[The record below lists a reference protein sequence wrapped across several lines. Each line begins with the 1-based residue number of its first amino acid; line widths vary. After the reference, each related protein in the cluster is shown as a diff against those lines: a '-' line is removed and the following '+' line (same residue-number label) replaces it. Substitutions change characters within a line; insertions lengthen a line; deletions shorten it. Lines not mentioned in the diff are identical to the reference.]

1 MNGNNNYHPQ
11 GGHRWNQQRPYQG
24 GNNGNSF
31 NSNQP
36 SFRDL
41 IFGQAKINEG
51 FTKKLVVNKKILDS
65 LNVKFDGLSSAL
77 KNQLSFNKML
87 ETQLAQ
93 LAAVVP
99 SVEIGKIS
107 GQPESSHENASA
119 VTMRGGTKEVEES
132 NEGHS
137 DMDEPPKVSK
147 ALERKK
153 APKGKTTPQEFFD
166 TNILPFP
173 QHNRKPSVDEP
184 FPHFVE
190 MIQKIQINVQ
200 LLEAMQV
207 PTHARYLKDIL
218 SNKGPMPTSEVVKLT
233 EECSTTI
240 LNRLPKKKK
249 DPGCPTITCM
259 IRAPRFDHAL
269 YDLGVSV
276 SIMPK
281 LQLVDSSVWYPAGI
295 AKDILVRIHDCFVP
309 VNFMVL
315 DMNINKESLL
325 ILGHPF
331 LSTTD
336 ARIDVGA
343 RVIRLHINGKKEK
356 FEFRPRKDLI
366 SFMKNFILIEQQRMS
381 MRLGEQLSMQPQKS
395 KKPPTTPRKP
405 HNIKT
410 VCRKVGQAYA
420 SISPKVDASSS
431 G

>member
-1 MNGNNNYHPQ
+1 MDLLMKRLDDYTKEKAAISSTIQTMDSHMTCEVCGNSGHSGNNCPETQEDVLYMNGNNNYHPQ

-65 LNVKFDGLSSAL
+65 LN
-77 KNQLSFNKML
+77 NQLSFNKML

-99 SVEIGKIS
+99 SVEIGKIP

-119 VTMRGGTKEVEES
+119 VTMRG
-132 NEGHS
+132 GHS

-153 APKGKTTPQEFFD
+153 APKGKTIPQEFFD

-200 LLEAMQV
+200 LLEAMQ
-207 PTHARYLKDIL
+207 DIL

-240 LNRLPKKKK
+240 LNRLPEKKK

-295 AKDILVRIHDCFVP
+295 AEDILVRIHDCFVP

-315 DMNINKESLL
+315 DMDINKESLL

-336 ARIDVGA
+336 ARIDEGA

-356 FEFRPRKDLI
+356 FEFRSRK
-366 SFMKNFILIEQQRMS
+366 E
-381 MRLGEQLSMQPQKS
+381 
-395 KKPPTTPRKP
+395 
-405 HNIKT
+405 
-410 VCRKVGQAYA
+410 
-420 SISPKVDASSS
+420 
-431 G
+431 